1 MQNRG
6 GSSFPLISADPRSIV
21 LTEIYPKNAKRFIQ
35 IAGHKTFNT
44 MQHIVI
50 SRGNHHLPSIWKQE
64 YCIAEEAVLW
74 FANFIFH
81 PIGFGWSVTEVK
93 GRLFKKAVSMQ
104 HCFGH
109 TTNLYFLLNIERLRK
124 LWYITWEKFHNGD
137 FIFCQPGDTLQN
149 GKVYHSSL

>member
-1 MQNRG
+1 MGAWGKVGEKSRPVDIFQYCCFSREWL
-6 GSSFPLISADPRSIV
+6 SFWKKELQD
-21 LTEIYPKNAKRFIQ
+21 
-35 IAGHKTFNT
+35 
-44 MQHIVI
+44 QHIVI
-50 SRGNHHLPSIWKQE
+50 SRGNIRHSPLPSSLLPNIWKQE

-149 GKVYHSSL
+149 GKVYHSSF